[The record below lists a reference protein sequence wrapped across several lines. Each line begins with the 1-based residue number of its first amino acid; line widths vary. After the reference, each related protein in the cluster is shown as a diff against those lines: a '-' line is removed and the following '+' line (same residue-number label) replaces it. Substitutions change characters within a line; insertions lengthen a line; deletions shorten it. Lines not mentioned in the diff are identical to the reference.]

1 MRYHRWINKP
11 TLNSPSSS
19 LYQRTWIAP
28 ETAMTDRTP
37 NMVFRPENI
46 PIRFFKACRW
56 CRRQKMRCDARDQV
70 PCFRCQSAGRNCILD
85 PIDSEPRRSRRRQK
99 SATPARCVFSLIYP
113 NIERILTY
121 LDRSQLAGSPL
132 DQRSGYHTPAT
143 TEQDFSSL
151 VTSRDSGFDTSID
164 SLPNSVGLSSLRS
177 QNADS
182 SGHKSQQLSPNEMI
196 APVSAVHSMSVNLLG
211 SDNVRTII
219 YL

>member
-1 MRYHRWINKP
+1 
-11 TLNSPSSS
+11 
-19 LYQRTWIAP
+19 
-28 ETAMTDRTP
+28 MTERAP

-70 PCFRCQSAGRNCILD
+70 PCFRCRSAGRNCILD

-99 SATPARCVFSLIYP
+99 SATPARYDYRIKH
-113 NIERILTY
+113 IQEAILTY
-121 LDRSQLAGSPL
+121 IHRSRLAGSPL
-132 DQRSGYHTPAT
+132 DQRAGFHTPAT

-151 VTSRDSGFDTSID
+151 VTSRDTGFDSSID
-164 SLPNSVGLSSLRS
+164 SLPNSVDLSSLRS
-177 QNADS
+177 QNAES

-211 SDNVRTII
+211 SDNVSTITYTMCILADDKRGSDI
-219 YL
+219 YGFVGKR

>member
-1 MRYHRWINKP
+1 
-11 TLNSPSSS
+11 
-19 LYQRTWIAP
+19 
-28 ETAMTDRTP
+28 MTDRAP

-70 PCFRCQSAGRNCILD
+70 PCFRCRSAGRNCILD

-99 SATPARCVFSLIYP
+99 SATPARCVYSPSFLAYQDATSHAYFSK
-113 NIERILTY
+113 
-121 LDRSQLAGSPL
+121 RSQLAGSPL
-132 DQRSGYHTPAT
+132 DQRAGYHTPAT

-151 VTSRDSGFDTSID
+151 VTARDAGFDTSID
-164 SLPNSVGLSSLRS
+164 SLPNSVDLSSLRS
-177 QNADS
+177 QNAES

-211 SDNVRTII
+211 SDNVSTII
-219 YL
+219 YRKYTGC